1 MPSIANFARACLLAM
16 LAALS
21 LGAHAFMP
29 ASGVWIIDSEENG
42 QPGRGFQIDV
52 ENGTVIFYY
61 NGYRADGTSV
71 FYIAFGPM
79 QGNVFTGALREY
91 KSGTTLG
98 GARRTAA
105 EAGSPGS
112 VTLNFSSGTRGAMTL
127 PGEPAKGITKFSFGY
142 PKTPDGLLGSYVFA
156 YATPAGVFGDAYTL
170 TRKVNASSEGNGVVV
185 NAANT
190 FGCENI
196 TRGTLNGAIVC
207 VEVTGS
213 NEDDY
218 YAFRMSGDR
227 GTGVGTWMSAQF
239 EYPMDVWRTVT
250 ASGRTT
256 GLNEGTS
263 DSLEKLTGLADTAA
277 DPGPAVHQHQGALK
291 ALAAARGGQQLLS
304 ADEHATLRG
313 WVQQAREIVRAAR

>member
-1 MPSIANFARACLLAM
+1 MHSIARLARACAFTLF
-16 LAALS
+16 AALS

-79 QGNVFTGALREY
+79 QSNVFTGALREY

-98 GARRTAA
+98 GARRNAV

-127 PGEPAKGITKFSFGY
+127 PGEPAKNISKFSFGY
-142 PKTPDGLLGSYVFA
+142 PPNPDGLLGSYVFA
-156 YATPAGVFGDAYTL
+156 YATSQGVFGDAYTL
-170 TRKVNASSEGNGVVV
+170 TRKISASSEGNGVVV
-185 NAANT
+185 DATGT

-196 TRGTLNGAIVC
+196 TKGTLNGAIVC

-213 NEDDY
+213 QYDDY

-227 GTGVGTWMSAQF
+227 GTGVGSWSASQF

-263 DSLEKLTGLADTAA
+263 DSLEKLTALGSTASA
-277 DPGPAVHQHQGALK
+277 DPAARQHKDALK
-291 ALAAARGGQQLLS
+291 ALAGPRGAQLLS
-304 ADEHATLRG
+304 ADEHATLRA
-313 WVQQAREIVRAAR
+313 WAEQARALIRAAR